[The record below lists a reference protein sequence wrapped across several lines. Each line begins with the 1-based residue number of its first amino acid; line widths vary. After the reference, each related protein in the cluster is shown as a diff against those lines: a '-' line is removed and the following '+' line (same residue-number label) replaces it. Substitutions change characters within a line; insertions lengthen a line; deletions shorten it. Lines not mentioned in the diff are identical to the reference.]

1 MTGNRIIAELFRTKF
16 GGQPNTYRAPGRVNL
31 IGEHTDYN
39 DGFVMPA
46 AIGLDCWVGICR
58 RDDRKLIIGSS
69 QFPDFTEVDLSSPH
83 LIQPGKIWSDYVVGV
98 AVQLEQEGFR
108 LRGANLFIHGE
119 VPIGA
124 GLSSSAAIEVATAL
138 GLAEQSGYSPDRA
151 QLALVCQKAENQFV
165 GARCGVMDQFVSLH
179 GKKNQA
185 LILDCRSL
193 RFELVPVPD
202 SVSLV
207 ACNTMVKHENAA
219 SGYNERR
226 AECEEA
232 VRKLEKALPGLR
244 SLRDVTLEQLE
255 LHRAA
260 LSQSLYSRALHVITE
275 NVRVHEGAEAL
286 RAGNMKRFGQLMAQ
300 SHLSLRD
307 SYEVS
312 CKELDLMV
320 DLANQQ
326 EGTYGAR
333 MTGGGFGGSTV
344 SLVEARCVEKFI
356 ETISRAYQTKTGI
369 EPQIR
374 ICVPSE
380 GAAAAVSAIVRA

>member
-1 MTGNRIIAELFRTKF
+1 MTGNHIIAELFRKKF
-16 GGQPNTYRAPGRVNL
+16 GGQPHIYRAPGRVNL

-58 RDDRKLIIGSS
+58 RDDRKLVVGSS

-83 LIQPGKIWSDYVVGV
+83 RIQPGRIWSDYVVGV

-108 LRGANLFIHGE
+108 LRGANLFIHSD
-119 VPIGA
+119 VAIGA

-138 GLAEQSGYSPDRA
+138 ALAEQSGYFPDRA

-193 RFELVPVPD
+193 RFELVAVPD

-207 ACNTMVKHENAA
+207 ACNTMVKHENAS
-219 SGYNERR
+219 SGYNDRR
-226 AECEEA
+226 GECEEA
-232 VRKLEKALPGLR
+232 VRRLAKVLPGVR
-244 SLRDVTLEQLE
+244 SLRDVTHEQLE
-255 LHRAA
+255 FHRAA
-260 LSQSLYSRALHVITE
+260 LSPSLYRRALHVITE
-275 NVRVHEGAEAL
+275 NERVLEGGEAL
-286 RAGNMKRFGQLMAQ
+286 RAGNIKRFGQLMAQ
-300 SHLSLRD
+300 SHRSLRD

-326 EGTYGAR
+326 EGIYGAR

-344 SLVEARCVEKFI
+344 NLVEARCVGKFT
-356 ETISRAYQTKTGI
+356 ETISLAYQTKTGI

-374 ICVPSE
+374 ICVPSAA
-380 GAAAAVSAIVRA
+380 AAAAVATSPQA

>member
-1 MTGNRIIAELFRTKF
+1 MTGNHIIAELFWKKF
-16 GGQPNTYRAPGRVNL
+16 GEQPYIYRAPGRVNL

-46 AIGLDCWVGICR
+46 AIGLDCWVGIRR
-58 RDDRKLIIGSS
+58 RDDRKLVISSS
-69 QFPDFTEVDLSSPH
+69 QFPDSTEVDLSSPH
-83 LIQPGKIWSDYVVGV
+83 LIQPGRIWSDYVVGV
-98 AVQLEQEGFR
+98 AVQLEQDGFR
-108 LRGANLFIHGE
+108 LRGANLFIHGD

-138 GLAEQSGYSPDRA
+138 ALAEQSGYSPDRA

-165 GARCGVMDQFVSLH
+165 GARCGIMDQFVSLH
-179 GKKNQA
+179 GKKNHA

-202 SVSLV
+202 LVSLV

-232 VRKLEKALPGLR
+232 VRSLAKVLPGLR

-255 LHRAA
+255 LHRAV

-275 NVRVHEGAEAL
+275 NARVLEGAEAL
-286 RAGNMKRFGQLMAQ
+286 RAGNIKRLGELMAQ
-300 SHLSLRD
+300 SHCSLRD

-320 DLANQQ
+320 ELANQQ
-326 EGTYGAR
+326 KGTYGAR

-344 SLVEARCVEKFI
+344 NLIEARCVGKFI
-356 ETISRAYQTKTGI
+356 ETVSHAYHAKTGI

-380 GAAAAVSAIVRA
+380 GAAAAVSASLQA

>member
-1 MTGNRIIAELFRTKF
+1 MTGNHIIAELFLKKF
-16 GGQPNTYRAPGRVNL
+16 GEQPHIYRAPGRVNL

-46 AIGLDCWVGICR
+46 AIGLDCWIAICA
-58 RDDRKLIIGSS
+58 RDDRKLVIWSS
-69 QFPDFTEVDLSSPH
+69 EFPDFTEVDLSSP
-83 LIQPGKIWSDYVVGV
+83 QPVQPRKIWSDYVVGV
-98 AVQLEQEGFR
+98 AVQLEREGFR

-138 GLAEQSGYSPDRA
+138 ALAEQSGYSPNRA
-151 QLALVCQKAENQFV
+151 QLALACQKAENQFV

-179 GKKNQA
+179 GRKNQA

-193 RFELVPVPD
+193 HFELVPIPD

-232 VRKLEKALPGLR
+232 VRRLAKPLPGLR

-255 LHRAA
+255 LHRTA
-260 LSQSLYSRALHVITE
+260 LSKTLHSRTLHVITE
-275 NVRVHEGAEAL
+275 DTRVLEGAEAL
-286 RAGNMKRFGQLMAQ
+286 RACNIKRFGQLMAQ
-300 SHLSLRD
+300 SHCSLRD

-320 DLANQQ
+320 KLANQQ
-326 EGTYGAR
+326 EGIYGAR
-333 MTGGGFGGSTV
+333 MTGGGFGGSTIN
-344 SLVEARCVEKFI
+344 LVEARHAPQFKENMAA
-356 ETISRAYQTKTGI
+356 AYQTKTGI
-369 EPQIR
+369 APQIC
-374 ICVPSE
+374 ICTPAE
-380 GAAAAVSAIVRA
+380 GAAAVDSTKQ

>member
-1 MTGNRIIAELFRTKF
+1 MAGNHIIAELFLKKF
-16 GGQPNTYRAPGRVNL
+16 GGQPHVYRAPGRVNL

-46 AIGLDCWVGICR
+46 AIGLDCWVGIGR
-58 RDDRKLIIGSS
+58 RDDRKLVIWSS
-69 QFPDFTEVDLSSPH
+69 EFPDFTEADLSTPQQ
-83 LIQPGKIWSDYVVGV
+83 IRPVKIWSDYVVGV

-108 LRGANLFIHGE
+108 LRGANIFIHGE

-138 GLAEQSGYSPDRA
+138 ALAEQSGYSPDRA

-193 RFELVPVPD
+193 RFELVHIPD

-207 ACNTMVKHENAA
+207 ACNTMVRHENAA
-219 SGYNERR
+219 SAYNERR

-232 VRKLEKALPGLR
+232 VRKLAKVLPGLR
-244 SLRDVTLEQLE
+244 SLRDVTLEQLD

-260 LSQSLYSRALHVITE
+260 LSPSLYCRALHVITE
-275 NVRVHEGAEAL
+275 SARVLEGAQAL
-286 RAGNMKRFGQLMAQ
+286 RTGNIKRFGQLMAQ
-300 SHLSLRD
+300 SHRSLRD

-320 DLANQQ
+320 ELANQQ
-326 EGTYGAR
+326 EGIYGAR

-344 SLVEARCVEKFI
+344 NLVDARCVEKFT
-356 ETISRAYQTKTGI
+356 ENISRAYQTKTGI

-380 GAAAAVSAIVRA
+380 GAAAAVSATLQA

>member
-1 MTGNRIIAELFRTKF
+1 MTRNVIIAELFRKKF
-16 GGQPNTYRAPGRVNL
+16 GEQPYIYRAPGRVNL

-46 AIGLDCWVGICR
+46 AIGLDCWVGIRR
-58 RDDRKLIIGSS
+58 RDDHKLVIWSS
-69 QFPDFTEVDLSSPH
+69 EFPDCTEVDLSSPH
-83 LIQPGKIWSDYVVGV
+83 LIQPRKVWSDYVVGV

-108 LRGANLFIHGE
+108 LCGANIFIHGE

-138 GLAEQSGYSPDRA
+138 ALTEQSGYSPDRA

-185 LILDCRSL
+185 LLLDCRSL
-193 RFELVPVPD
+193 CFELVPVPD
-202 SVSLV
+202 SVSPV

-226 AECEEA
+226 AECEEV
-232 VRKLEKALPGLR
+232 VRKLAKALPGLR

-255 LHRAA
+255 LHRVA

-275 NVRVHEGAEAL
+275 NARVLEGAEAL
-286 RAGNMKRFGQLMAQ
+286 RAGNIKRFGQLMAQ
-300 SHLSLRD
+300 SHRSLRD
-307 SYEVS
+307 SYKVS

-320 DLANQQ
+320 DLASQQ
-326 EGTYGAR
+326 EGVYGAR
-333 MTGGGFGGSTV
+333 MTGGGFGGSTIN
-344 SLVEARCVEKFI
+344 LVEARHAPQFKENMAA
-356 ETISRAYQTKTGI
+356 AYQAKTGI
-369 EPQIR
+369 APQIWT
-374 ICVPSE
+374 CAPAE
-380 GAAAAVSAIVRA
+380 GAAVVDPTKQ

>member
-1 MTGNRIIAELFRTKF
+1 MTRNVIIAELFRKKF
-16 GGQPNTYRAPGRVNL
+16 GEQPYIYRAPGRVNL

-46 AIGLDCWVGICR
+46 AIGLDCWVGIRR
-58 RDDRKLIIGSS
+58 RDDHKLVIWSS
-69 QFPDFTEVDLSSPH
+69 EFPDCTEVDLSSPH
-83 LIQPGKIWSDYVVGV
+83 LIQPRKVWSDYVVGV
-98 AVQLEQEGFR
+98 AVQLEREGFR
-108 LRGANLFIHGE
+108 LGGANLLIHGE

-138 GLAEQSGYSPDRA
+138 ALAEQSGYSADRVK
-151 QLALVCQKAENQFV
+151 LALACQKAENLFV

-193 RFELVPVPD
+193 RFEPVPIPD
-202 SVSLV
+202 SVSPV

-226 AECEEA
+226 AECEEV
-232 VRKLEKALPGLR
+232 VRKLAKALPGLR

-255 LHRAA
+255 LHRVA

-275 NVRVHEGAEAL
+275 NARVLEGAEAL
-286 RAGNMKRFGQLMAQ
+286 RAGNIKRFGQLMAQ
-300 SHLSLRD
+300 SHRSLRD
-307 SYEVS
+307 SYKVS

-320 DLANQQ
+320 DLASQQ
-326 EGTYGAR
+326 EGVYGAR
-333 MTGGGFGGSTV
+333 MTGGGFGGSTIN
-344 SLVEARCVEKFI
+344 LVETRHAPQFKENMAA
-356 ETISRAYQTKTGI
+356 AYQAKTGI
-369 EPQIR
+369 APQIWT
-374 ICVPSE
+374 CAPAE
-380 GAAAAVSAIVRA
+380 GAAAVDPTKQ